1 MSGQYLTKTELCKRW
16 SQSLI
21 DKYFPICSEE
31 KPNPQYKC
39 GSPMQLYDIAKVRYI
54 ESKDAFKEDLKK
66 VLKRKI
72 AALERAKK
80 KREELMMYAN
90 GVQIEIPDLRKEK
103 LIEKACNHYNW
114 WNSLK
119 KFSFGGCNRATPS
132 SDESFLK
139 RITMNYLRHKC
150 TCYEDELE
158 KFRFKVG
165 KQEAHDILQQRIND
179 AIIQKYE
186 WLR

>member
-1 MSGQYLTKTELCKRW
+1 
-16 SQSLI
+16 
-21 DKYFPICSEE
+21 
-31 KPNPQYKC
+31 
-39 GSPMQLYDIAKVRYI
+39 MQLYDIAKVRYI

-119 KFSFGGCNRATPS
+119 KFSFDGCNRATPS

>member
-1 MSGQYLTKTELCKRW
+1 MSGQYFTKTELCERW

-31 KPNPQYKC
+31 KPNPQYLC
-39 GSPMQLYDIAKVRYI
+39 GSPMQLYDVAEVRYI
-54 ESKDAFKEDLKK
+54 ESKDDFKEDLKK

-90 GVQIEIPDLRKEK
+90 GVQIKIPD
-103 LIEKACNHYNW
+103 IEKDDLIQRACNHYNRW
-114 WNSLK
+114 DDWRLYK
-119 KFSFGGCNRATPS
+119 YDDIVRATPS

-139 RITMNYLRHKC
+139 RITINYLRHKC
-150 TCYEDELE
+150 TCYEKELE
-158 KFRFKVG
+158 KFQKKVG
-165 KQEAHDILQQRIND
+165 VQVAHDILQKRIND

>member
-31 KPNPQYKC
+31 KPNPQYLC
-39 GSPMQLYDIAKVRYI
+39 GSPMQLYDVAEVRYI

-72 AALERAKK
+72 AALERAKR

-90 GVQIEIPDLRKEK
+90 GVQIKIPT
-103 LIEKACNHYNW
+103 IEKDDLIQRACNHYNR
-114 WNSLK
+114 WNEWKL
-119 KFSFGGCNRATPS
+119 FEYADYNRATPS
-132 SDESFLK
+132 SNESFLK
-139 RITMNYLRHKC
+139 RITINYLRHHC
-150 TCYEDELE
+150 THYDDELQ
-158 KFRFKVG
+158 KFLKKVG

>member
-1 MSGQYLTKTELCKRW
+1 
-16 SQSLI
+16 
-21 DKYFPICSEE
+21 
-31 KPNPQYKC
+31 
-39 GSPMQLYDIAKVRYI
+39 MQLYDIAKVRYI

-66 VLKRKI
+66 VIKRKI

-119 KFSFGGCNRATPS
+119 KFSFDGCNRATPS

-139 RITMNYLRHKC
+139 RIVINYLRHQC
-150 TCYEDELE
+150 TCYGKELE
-158 KFRFKVG
+158 KFQKKVG
-165 KQEAHDILQQRIND
+165 VQVAHDILQQRIND

-186 WLR
+186 WLKCAE